1 MILQAFRAE
10 LFKLTRNRWTA
21 YWAFLFM
28 PTLTL
33 LIGFVDETLGH
44 FYLGNVIPFADPV
57 SYGIMGLGTMQSS
70 IAQLFAIV
78 GASILFAGE
87 YRWETWRA
95 ILPRTERHAAILAKL
110 MVFAAAAAASVAL
123 CGAARALVGLYDA
136 ALTPNA
142 TPAPYDAGNV
152 VLAILVGF
160 AAMFLQLMATGGLV
174 LIISIVTRSMMAAI
188 VAPVLILFACEIA
201 TLRIGFA
208 NPDMWTVILPNVAG
222 RSIQQYAI
230 ATLGDADAF
239 GTHLAVPG
247 AAALVLWLVLLTAA
261 AIYLFRR
268 QDLSRE

>member
-10 LFKLTRNRWTA
+10 LFKLVRNRWTA

-33 LIGFVDETLGH
+33 LIGLADESFGH
-44 FYLGNVIPFADPV
+44 FYTGNVIPFADPV
-57 SYGIMGLGTMQSS
+57 SYGIMGLGTMQNS
-70 IAQLFAIV
+70 ISQLFAIV

-95 ILPRTERHAAILAKL
+95 ILPRTERHAAIFAKL
-110 MVFAAAAAASVAL
+110 MVFALAIATSIVL
-123 CGAARALVGLYDA
+123 CGVARMFVGLYDA

-142 TPAPYDAGNV
+142 VPLPYEAGNV
-152 VLAILVGF
+152 LLATLVIF
-160 AAMFLQLMATGGLV
+160 AANFLQLMATAGLV
-174 LIISIVTRSMMAAI
+174 LIIGVITRSMMAAI

-208 NPDMWTVILPNVAG
+208 NPDMWTVILPNIAG
-222 RSIQQYAI
+222 RSIQQSGF

-239 GTHLAVPG
+239 GTHLALPG
-247 AAALVLWLVLLTAA
+247 AAALVLWLVLLTGA
-261 AIYLFRR
+261 AIYLFQR

>member
-10 LFKLTRNRWTA
+10 LFKLIRNRWTA

-28 PTLTL
+28 PTMAFLVG
-33 LIGFVDETLGH
+33 IIDESFGH
-44 FYLGNVIPFADPV
+44 FYAGNVIPFADPV
-57 SYGIMGLGTMQSS
+57 SYGIMGLGTMQAS

-78 GASILFAGE
+78 GAAILFAGE

-95 ILPRTERHAAILAKL
+95 ILPRTERHAAIFAKM
-110 MVFAAAAAASVAL
+110 MVFALAIAISIAL
-123 CGAARALVGLYDA
+123 CGVARMFVGFYDA

-142 TPAPYDAGNV
+142 VPLPYDAGNV
-152 VLAILVGF
+152 LLAILVIF
-160 AAMFLQLMATGGLV
+160 AANFLQLMATAGLV
-174 LIISIVTRSMMAAI
+174 LMIGVLTRSMMAAI

-208 NPDMWTVILPNVAG
+208 NPDVWTVILPNVAA
-222 RSIQQYAI
+222 RSVQQYGL

-239 GTHLAVPG
+239 GTHLAAPG
-247 AAALVLWLVLLTAA
+247 AAALALWLVLLTAA